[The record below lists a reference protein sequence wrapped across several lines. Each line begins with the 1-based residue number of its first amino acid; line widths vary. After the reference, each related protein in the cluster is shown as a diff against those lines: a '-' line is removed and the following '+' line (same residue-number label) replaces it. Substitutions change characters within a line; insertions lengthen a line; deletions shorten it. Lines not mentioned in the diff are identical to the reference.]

1 MKKYIQIR
9 KSNNQVISISDGLN
23 KINNN
28 LDQIKVDITQKE
40 FDKMKSGLY
49 NSFYKNDK
57 INLEK
62 NQRLMGLEE
71 EQTNQGI
78 IKKIKSGKNTPEELG
93 ELLEKLTNK

>member
-57 INLEK
+57 IELKE
-62 NQRLMGLEE
+62 NQRFKRVKEDEDLEQKIE
-71 EQTNQGI
+71 NI
-78 IKKIKSGKNTPEELG
+78 KSIDDIKNILKIKKQ
-93 ELLEKLTNK
+93 LTK